1 MTLAGV
7 ALNRKTGRWVAYWT
21 GPGVARHVTLPLRPG
36 TDREQALAAAA
47 AQGPVQADLWLAE
60 RARGETAQPS

>member
-21 GPGVARHVTLPLRPG
+21 GPGVARHITLPLRPDEV
-36 TDREQALAAAA
+36 DREAALAYAHAA
-47 AQGPVQADLWLAE
+47 GPNASQPDLWLAE
-60 RARGETAQPS
+60 RAR